1 MPETGGLDPAT
12 LFARPIED
20 IWLEIGYGG
29 GEHLAAQAQA
39 HPAIGLIGSEVFEN
53 GIARLLAAVEQGGF
67 SNIRL
72 LTDDG
77 RELLKKLPDRSL
89 GRVFILFPDP
99 WRKQRHHKRRLV
111 SVETLDELARVMK
124 DGAELRLATDH
135 IDYLRWM
142 LERAPVHPAFEW
154 LARRPED
161 WRNRLPDWPQ
171 TRYERK
177 AIAAGRV
184 PHFLLLRRRPR

>member
-1 MPETGGLDPAT
+1 M
-12 LFARPIED
+12 
-20 IWLEIGYGG
+20 
-29 GEHLAAQAQA
+29 LAAQAEA
-39 HPAIGLIGSEVFEN
+39 HPAVGLIGSEVFEN
-53 GIARLLAAVEQGGF
+53 GIARLLTAIDEAGL

-72 LTDDG
+72 LTEDG

-89 GRVFILFPDP
+89 ARVFILFPDP

-111 SVETLDELARVMK
+111 STETLDELARVMK
-124 DGAELRLATDH
+124 DGSELRLATDH

-154 LARRPED
+154 LARRPDD
-161 WRNRLPDWPQ
+161 WRVRTPDWPQ

-177 AIAAGRV
+177 AIAAGRR
-184 PHFLLLRRRPR
+184 PHFLLLRRKPRIGV